1 MKKLFISLVVLLM
14 LNICALAQHQAKVK
28 ALAQL
33 VATATLKGDFK
44 TVIDHTDPE
53 TVKAA
58 GGRDA
63 MVKVM
68 ERVFT
73 QMKKQGAY
81 VKSATAGEPG
91 AIVTVNGKLFCLVP
105 EIVGMAVPQSSMM
118 PKGVYTAQSTLLAL
132 STDNGKN
139 WYFVGSGSIN
149 EEAIYK
155 KFPELKGKIVFPKP
169 VPPQFTPEA

>member
-1 MKKLFISLVVLLM
+1 MKKLCTLLALLFITS
-14 LNICALAQHQAKVK
+14 ATFAQHQAKIK

-33 VATATLKGDFK
+33 MATATMKGDYK

-63 MVKVM
+63 MVKVVEKM
-68 ERVFT
+68 FT
-73 QMKKQGAY
+73 QLKSKGAY
-81 VKSATAGEPG
+81 LKSATAGEPG
-91 AIVTVNGKLFCLVP
+91 PIVTVNGKLFCVVP
-105 EIVGMAVPQSSMM
+105 ETVSMAVPQTPMM
-118 PKGVYTAQSTLLAL
+118 PKGTYTAQSTLLAL

-139 WYFVGSGSIN
+139 WYFVSSGSIS
-149 EEAIYK
+149 EDAIYK

-169 VPPQFTPEA
+169 QPPQFVPEA

>member
-1 MKKLFISLVVLLM
+1 MKKLLILLTVSLA
-14 LNICALAQHQAKVK
+14 CTFGAFAQHQAKIK

-33 VATATLKGDFK
+33 MATATMKGDYK

-63 MVKVM
+63 LVKVM
-68 ERVFT
+68 ERMFA
-73 QMKKQGAY
+73 QMKSKGAY

-105 EIVGMAVPQSSMM
+105 EIVAMAVPQSSMM
-118 PKGVYTAQSTLLAL
+118 PKGTFTAQSTLLAL

>member
-1 MKKLFISLVVLLM
+1 MKKLFISLTILLAC
-14 LNICALAQHQAKVK
+14 NIGAFAQHQAKIK

-33 VATATLKGDFK
+33 VATATMKGDYK

-68 ERVFT
+68 ERLFT
-73 QMKKQGAY
+73 QMKSKGAY
-81 VKSATAGEPG
+81 VKNATAGEPG
-91 AIVTVNGKLFCLVP
+91 PIVTVNNKLFCVVP
-105 EIVGMAVPQSSMM
+105 ESVSMAVPQSSMM

-132 STDNGKN
+132 STDNGKT